1 MHASPTPRDKKG
13 GLAYWAA
20 RVLEECD
27 KTEVDF
33 APDPVHDLRVAI
45 RRCRSMADG
54 FFSLDPDP
62 AWKQMKKLGKS
73 LFSALGDLR
82 DTQVMTEWVDKLA
95 PAEDPLG
102 QVLRDSLHD
111 KETAQKTA
119 ARDALQG
126 FDRKRWSALNAHL
139 ARRSTRLPLEGLAF
153 QHLALERWSEAH
165 DLHRQALRNRSQVSY
180 HQLRIGIKR
189 FRYTLENF
197 LPARHEKWARDLRDL
212 QDALGEVHDLDVL
225 RTMVRSHPE
234 IAAGDRAI
242 WQQRITAERDRRLKF
257 YREKMV
263 GPNSLWPLWRADLP
277 HGETLERAV
286 MTTFRAWASFYDPD
300 SRGTQQVTRVAL
312 RLFDLLLVQGMPPG
326 RESDRRILE
335 AASVLAEIGRRKRE
349 DGHHK
354 RSYRMIL
361 KLKAPQGW
369 SDDDLQAAAW
379 VARYHRGALPRSGQ
393 TAFTGVTA
401 ARRTQL
407 LSLAGILRL
416 ANQLGSSLPGQLPPD
431 LAEWQDGKLVI
442 YASGT
447 EALSPAAERLARARY
462 LLEAACGVLVVIR
475 SATPERRAVA
485 PAQSRVR
492 KMTATAS

>member
-1 MHASPTPRDKKG
+1 M
-13 GLAYWAA
+13 
-20 RVLEECD
+20 
-27 KTEVDF
+27 
-33 APDPVHDLRVAI
+33 
-45 RRCRSMADG
+45 
-54 FFSLDPDP
+54 
-62 AWKQMKKLGKS
+62 
-73 LFSALGDLR
+73 
-82 DTQVMTEWVDKLA
+82 
-95 PAEDPLG
+95 
-102 QVLRDSLHD
+102 
-111 KETAQKTA
+111 
-119 ARDALQG
+119 
-126 FDRKRWSALNAHL
+126 
-139 ARRSTRLPLEGLAF
+139 PLEGLVF
-153 QHLALERWSEAH
+153 QHLALERWIEAH
-165 DLHRQALRNRSQVSY
+165 ELHRQALRNRSQVGY

-189 FRYTLENF
+189 FRYTVENF
-197 LPARHEKWARDLRDL
+197 LPQRHEKWAPDLRDL

-225 RTMVRSHPE
+225 RAMIRAHAGNRSRRSRT
-234 IAAGDRAI
+234 AGSSGSRP
-242 WQQRITAERDRRLKF
+242 ERDSRLKF